1 MASYAV
7 SSLPHSSGMPHTAR
21 AMSPSRFRHLAF
33 AVAWLAATALV
44 SFVTWELTYR
54 RARDGLR
61 TSAAVQSVADAGAV
75 RSALEKFE
83 TLPFV
88 ISLQPA
94 VTSALLHP
102 TSHDD
107 AEALDRYLFEI
118 QQRARLAAA
127 YVAQADGLTIAA
139 SNSKL
144 PQSFVGNNYRFRPY
158 MQSAMRGD
166 TGRFYGIG
174 TTSAEPGYF
183 LAQPV
188 FARVAQP
195 SRTPTPVIGVVVI
208 KLDLQDFERSWPVED
223 DPVAL
228 VDANGVIFLSNI
240 ADWKYRSIA
249 PLSAAA
255 REQIRLTQQYT
266 GKQVDR
272 VLDPGP
278 RWAAQDRVVQ
288 PVGMLGWRLIR
299 FVSVEGARRAATSA
313 AVAASLLPAIAG
325 LLALVIDQRRRH
337 RKVAAASRRALE
349 RASAQLEQRIAERT
363 QELVRA
369 NSDLEQR
376 YREVHATE
384 KLLRETQSELIQAG
398 KLAML
403 GQMAAGMTHELNQ
416 PLTALRVFADNAI
429 AFLDLGDASSAR
441 ENLGHIANAAG
452 RMGRLIGQLKGFA
465 RKSPGSTCT
474 VDLATSIEN
483 SALLLRSDFG
493 EADATLE
500 VHVEKAAVVI
510 GDPIRVEQV
519 LINLMRNALDAVKD
533 CTVRRVVVT
542 LSTNGRAMLRI
553 SDSGPGIAPQVR
565 EHLFEPFFTT
575 KPSGAGLGLGL
586 AISASI
592 VQAMSGE
599 LLVSE
604 GDEGG
609 AAFTLLLPL
618 AETRSGGNPP

>member
-1 MASYAV
+1 
-7 SSLPHSSGMPHTAR
+7 MPHTAGV
-21 AMSPSRFRHLAF
+21 MLTPRFRHFAF
-33 AVAWLAATALV
+33 AVAWLAATAV
-44 SFVTWELTYR
+44 VAMATWEFTYR

-61 TSAAVQSVADAGAV
+61 ANAAVQLVADAGAV
-75 RSALEKFE
+75 QSALEKFE

-88 ISLQPA
+88 MSLQPA
-94 VTSALLHP
+94 VSEALLHP
-102 TSHDD
+102 ASQDGI
-107 AEALDRYLFEI
+107 EALDRYLFEI
-118 QQRARLAAA
+118 QQRARIAAA
-127 YVAQADGLTIAA
+127 YVVQADGLTIAA
-139 SNSKL
+139 SNARQ
-144 PQSFVGNNYRFRPY
+144 PQTFVGNNYRFRPY
-158 MQSAMRGD
+158 MQSAVRGS

-174 TTSAEPGYF
+174 TTTAEPGYF

-188 FARVAQP
+188 LAASAPASPAASAVLGA
-195 SRTPTPVIGVVVI
+195 VVI
-208 KLDLQDFERSWPVED
+208 KIDLQDFEKSWPIEA

-228 VDANGVIFLSNI
+228 VDANGVVFLSNI

-272 VLDPGP
+272 VLVPGP
-278 RWAAQDRVVQ
+278 RWATQDRVVQ
-288 PVGMLGWRLIR
+288 PVGVLGWRLIR
-299 FVSVEGARRAATSA
+299 FVSVDGARRAAASA
-313 AVAASLLPAIAG
+313 AVAASLSLGIAG

-384 KLLRETQSELIQAG
+384 QLLRATQSELIQAG

-483 SALLLRSDFG
+483 SALLLRSDFA
-493 EADATLE
+493 EADASLE
-500 VHVEKAAVVI
+500 VHVEQAAVVI

-533 CTVRRVVVT
+533 GAVRRVVVT

-553 SDSGPGIAPQVR
+553 SDSGPGISPQVR

-609 AAFTLLLPL
+609 AAFTVLLPL
-618 AETRSGGNPP
+618 AETKSGGNPS